1 MMASPIG
8 TRRRTALFFTRLFK
22 SKGGLRRPGSE
33 AYKVVQSQDVFSTG
47 MSQIFEPAP
56 DAGIHDLER
65 FLRAR
70 LAAPLPGAEA
80 QRRFAPVPLLPG
92 WSPDLTPATARRA
105 AALLLFYP
113 SSSGPTLALTVRHT
127 SLPHHAG
134 QISLPGGGLEPG
146 ESLEA
151 AATREAEE
159 EIGVAPDRL
168 RLVGA
173 LSPLW
178 IPVSNFVV
186 TPFVAVTDERPAF
199 RLHPGEV
206 EALVEVPLSH
216 LRDPAQIRWA
226 QRQRLEQ
233 LVDYPFIAIDQH
245 TVWGAT
251 AMMLS
256 EFLCLFDAHHAPP
269 AIA

>member
-1 MMASPIG
+1 MSP
-8 TRRRTALFFTRLFK
+8 FTDDHVA
-22 SKGGLRRPGSE
+22 PGI
-33 AYKVVQSQDVFSTG
+33 A
-47 MSQIFEPAP
+47 A
-56 DAGIHDLER
+56 LER

-70 LAAPLPGAEA
+70 MAEGLPGVDA
-80 QRRFAPVPLLPG
+80 QRRFAPLPLLPG
-92 WSPDLTPATARRA
+92 WSPDLQPSAARRA

-113 SSSGPTLALTVRHT
+113 SALGPTVALTLRHP

-134 QISLPGGGLEPG
+134 QISLPGGAVDPG

-151 AATREAEE
+151 TAKREAEE
-159 EIGVAPDRL
+159 EIGVAADRL
-168 RLVGA
+168 RLIGP

-186 TPFVAVTDERPAF
+186 TPFVAVADERPAF

-206 EALVEVPLSH
+206 SALVEAPLAH
-216 LRDPAQIRWA
+216 LRDPAHMGWA
-226 QRQRLEQ
+226 QRQRREQ
-233 LVDYPFIAIDQH
+233 LIDYPFIAIDQH
-245 TVWGAT
+245 KVWGAT

-256 EFLCLFDAHHAPP
+256 EFLCLFDADHAPP

>member
-1 MMASPIG
+1 
-8 TRRRTALFFTRLFK
+8 
-22 SKGGLRRPGSE
+22 
-33 AYKVVQSQDVFSTG
+33 
-47 MSQIFEPAP
+47 MSQLANLPSG
-56 DAGIHDLER
+56 AGIEALEQ

-70 LAAPLPGAEA
+70 LAEPLPGADA

-92 WSPDLTPATARRA
+92 WSPDLQPAAARRA

-113 SSSGPTLALTVRHT
+113 SALGPTLPLTVRHT

-134 QISLPGGGLEPG
+134 QISLPGGALDPG

-151 AATREAEE
+151 AATREAQE
-159 EIGVAPDRL
+159 EIGIRPDRL
-168 RLVGA
+168 RLLGA

-178 IPVSNFVV
+178 IPVSNFIV
-186 TPFVAVTDERPAF
+186 TPCVAVTDDRPEF

-206 EALVEVPLSH
+206 SALVEAPLSH
-216 LRDPAQIRWA
+216 LRDPVHIRWA

-233 LVDYPFIAIDQH
+233 LVDYPFIEIEHHQ
-245 TVWGAT
+245 VWGAT
-251 AMMLS
+251 AMILS
-256 EFLCLFDAHHAPP
+256 EFLCLFDANHAPP